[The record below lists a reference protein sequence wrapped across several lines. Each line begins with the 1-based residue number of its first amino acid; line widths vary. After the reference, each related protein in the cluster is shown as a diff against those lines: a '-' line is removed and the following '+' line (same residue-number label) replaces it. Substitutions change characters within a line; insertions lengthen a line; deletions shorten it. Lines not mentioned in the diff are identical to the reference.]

1 MSRIVKIATPMFA
14 AVLVAG
20 ALVGC
25 GGQAASSSAS
35 ASAASASASASASAT
50 APASPSAETQAN
62 AEETVAQL
70 KEAMENAK
78 DFKSVTITHNV
89 GVEVDASQLT
99 KSESAQSASSEAADS
114 ASAQSASSEAA
125 ESDESAE
132 STDAS
137 DTATAEDTS
146 LNTTTVYKFDQSG
159 DAVKSSSTS
168 DFQGS
173 TFKSYLDG
181 DKATVEVGGNA
192 FAGTVQEMSAH
203 ELTSIDEL
211 LKTKVGDFEAI
222 TSCVSAADVEK
233 QGDNT
238 VYALVIDADKYTET
252 DEIEK
257 ALAKA
262 GLKKEVFTVS
272 YEFGADGKLLSVS
285 VNTTTPID
293 TTQATLRFTD
303 YDATV
308 VDQAPE
314 TDKTYA
320 DMSAEM
326 QKTIDAIA
334 NEEREALQSK

>member
-1 MSRIVKIATPMFA
+1 M
-14 AVLVAG
+14 
-20 ALVGC
+20 
-25 GGQAASSSAS
+25 
-35 ASAASASASASASAT
+35 
-50 APASPSAETQAN
+50 
-62 AEETVAQL
+62 
-70 KEAMENAK
+70 
-78 DFKSVTITHNV
+78 
-89 GVEVDASQLT
+89 
-99 KSESAQSASSEAADS
+99 SAQ
-114 ASAQSASSEAA
+114 
-125 ESDESAE
+125 
-132 STDAS
+132 
-137 DTATAEDTS
+137 
-146 LNTTTVYKFDQSG
+146 
-159 DAVKSSSTS
+159 
-168 DFQGS
+168 
-173 TFKSYLDG
+173 
-181 DKATVEVGGNA
+181 
-192 FAGTVQEMSAH
+192 

-293 TTQATLRFTD
+293 TTQATLKFTD